1 MIVTELYNGQG
12 LGNQLWC
19 YFVTRVIAHRNGY
32 EFGIQSPY
40 KFKGKEFMTIDFGK
54 EVIGGSGPEGGP
66 PITLPESINSYYRE
80 RTVSHPNGIDI
91 SRADSGLVSIP
102 DGTKIDGCMQSLSY
116 IKEYRAEIKNWIKLT
131 KNDDIS
137 MDMDTCII
145 HIRGGD
151 FRFSS
156 AFLNKNYYDN
166 AINHMLYKNPNM
178 KFAIVTDDIGYSR
191 SIYPNI
197 PIVGGSST
205 GVNDSNIASHHIGGP
220 IWMDWLILSNA
231 KNVIMSASS
240 FSFWPVYLNDNVD
253 VIAPMY
259 WADYNRSNGYWSTGD
274 IIVDGWR
281 YLNRSNELV
290 DSDTCQLNLKSFE
303 KENEY
308 MYTSKL

>member
-32 EFGIQSPY
+32 EFGIQSSY

-66 PITLPESINSYYRE
+66 PTSLPEGISNYYRE
-80 RTVSHPNGIDI
+80 KMSRHPNGIDI
-91 SRADSGLVSIP
+91 SKMDNGLTSILDNTKV
-102 DGTKIDGCMQSLSY
+102 DGNMQSMNYIKDYRSLIMSWVKIDKGTLSD
-116 IKEYRAEIKNWIKLT
+116 LP
-131 KNDDIS
+131 DDL
-137 MDMDTCII
+137 CVI

-156 AFLNKNYYDN
+156 AFLSRSYYDS
-166 AINHMLYKNPNM
+166 AIRQMLSKNQNM

-191 SIYPNI
+191 SIYPDV
-197 PIVGGSST
+197 PIIGGSAT
-205 GVNDSNIASHHIGGP
+205 GNSDMNIASHHMGGP
-220 IWMDWLILSNA
+220 IWMDWDILSNA

-240 FSFWPVYLNDNVD
+240 FSFWPVYLNSNAY

-259 WADYNRSNGYWSTGD
+259 WADYNRSDGYWSCGD
-274 IIVDGWR
+274 SIVDGWNYIDR
-281 YLNRSNELV
+281 NGIMLN
-290 DSDTCQLNLKSFE
+290 SDDCLIKKKEYEEKNKSFWI
-303 KENEY
+303 
-308 MYTSKL
+308 